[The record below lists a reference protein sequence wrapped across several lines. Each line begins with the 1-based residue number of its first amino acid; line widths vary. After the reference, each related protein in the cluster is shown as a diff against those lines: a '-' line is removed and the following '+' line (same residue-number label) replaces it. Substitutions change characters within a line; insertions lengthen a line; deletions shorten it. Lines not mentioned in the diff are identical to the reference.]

1 MTAPDMAPVPR
12 RSRRSRAATGITG
25 AATALSWAA
34 AVLMLL
40 HVSLDIIGKALFSAP
55 VPGTAEVVD
64 SYYIIILVFMAFP
77 LVEAR
82 DEVIAVDLLARRAPP
97 LLQRAFRLLA
107 LALTLTFY
115 LAFAWI
121 TFRAAMKSMAVREMI
136 IGTLAFPVWP
146 SRFFLPAGCVLA
158 AAVVVL
164 RQIQPR
170 EASDGSR

>member
-64 SYYIIILVFMAFP
+64 SY
-77 LVEAR
+77 
-82 DEVIAVDLLARRAPP
+82 
-97 LLQRAFRLLA
+97 
-107 LALTLTFY
+107 
-115 LAFAWI
+115 
-121 TFRAAMKSMAVREMI
+121 
-136 IGTLAFPVWP
+136 
-146 SRFFLPAGCVLA
+146 
-158 AAVVVL
+158 
-164 RQIQPR
+164 
-170 EASDGSR
+170 